1 MILRQRFYP
10 DDKQEYV
17 INKDLEAGIVV
28 LVDELTDT
36 VFVQAGGRSWS
47 KSCWLTLI
55 ILFLDIIGFRI
66 NSEFDKYP

>member
-1 MILRQRFYP
+1 MILRECFHP

-36 VFVQAGGRSWS
+36 VLS
-47 KSCWLTLI
+47 KQ
-55 ILFLDIIGFRI
+55 G
-66 NSEFDKYP
+66 